1 MLIVDFMEMIKLI
14 YVLNLL
20 SMLYIVFFFEKLVYF
35 LVIFIIDE

>member
-14 YVLNLL
+14 YVLNLF
-20 SMLYIVFFFEKLVYF
+20 SMLHIVFFFEKLVYF

>member
-14 YVLNLL
+14 YVLNLF
-20 SMLYIVFFFEKLVYF
+20 SMLYIVFVFEKLVYF